1 MPVYNGERFVRQA
14 LDSLVAQS
22 FTDLEIVISDNA
34 SIDGTAAICAEY
46 ARRDARIRYVRNA
59 RNIGLAKNFQRVVAL
74 STGHYFKLANADDLC
89 SPDLVAQCVDVLDRH
104 PDVVLCYGKT
114 TLIDAEGRTLRPYE
128 DRLGLHSTSVTE
140 RFRQVLD
147 RVGLVNVLQGVI
159 RIEALR
165 RTALIES
172 YLGADMVLVVELALH
187 GQFHELPERL
197 FRRRIH
203 DEAFSTR
210 THEDQQALWEPRARR
225 RMELYL
231 WRHYVGYLRAI
242 ARTRLPSTTKLR
254 LAAVVARRS
263 IAARRALARELVGG
277 LGARR

>member
-1 MPVYNGERFVRQA
+1 MPVYNGERFVAQA
-14 LDSLVAQS
+14 LDSLVSQS
-22 FTDLEIVISDNA
+22 FADLEIVVSDNA
-34 SIDGTAAICAEY
+34 STDGTGAICAEY
-46 ARRDARIRYVRNA
+46 ARRDGRIRYVRSA
-59 RNIGLAKNFQRVVAL
+59 RNLGLARNFERVVTL

-89 SPDLVAQCVDVLDRH
+89 SPDLVAQCVEVLDRR
-104 PDVVLCYGKT
+104 PEVVLCYGKT
-114 TLIDAEGRTLRPYE
+114 TLIDGEGRTLRPYE
-128 DRLGLHSTSVTE
+128 DRLSLVSTSVTE

-147 RVGLVNVLQGVI
+147 QVGLVNVLQGVM
-159 RIEALR
+159 RLEVLR

-187 GQFHELPERL
+187 GQFHELPDRL

-210 THEDQQALWEPRARR
+210 AHEDQQTLWEPQVRR

-242 ARTRLPSTTKLR
+242 ARARLPATTRLR

-263 IAARRALARELVGG
+263 ITARRALARELVGG